1 MFPRPTSGIDTHASG
16 TPRFLLDATDINNQK
31 AAGREHSRQGIR
43 WNTAMLEEME
53 GGLAAMQEQMFAWQE
68 QMRTML
74 VAR

>member
-1 MFPRPTSGIDTHASG
+1 
-16 TPRFLLDATDINNQK
+16 LLDATDINQK